1 MAYEYQNFAT
11 LGVNLNRQKYGALD
25 ISSVFTSE
33 ADLGYYLSK
42 GANKTGV
49 SQYWLDIVPYPY
61 AGQVIAKVINGEV
74 NVYALKEKADGTFE
88 TTEIGGKVSVDDV
101 TIVAAEDGT
110 LSIKGYDAAQ
120 VNAQLVK
127 TANGLAWVVP
137 DNTTVEGLS
146 TAVSTLQSDMSTAQG
161 DIDALEE
168 KVGDATSGLVKDVA
182 ALKTSVGSA
191 NDAANAS
198 GSVYARIAKNVSD
211 ISALEGK
218 MSGVFHFKG
227 AAPDGQLSN
236 VTTKETG
243 DVYTVS
249 DKEYAWSG
257 TEWVELGFTT
267 DLSKYSTTEQ
277 MNTAISDAKSEAN
290 TYADGKASAAE
301 QNAKDYADGLAD
313 NYAPKSLV
321 TNVTTAE
328 GEIDALQAKLAEIP
342 ADKTVKQYIDTQD
355 SALGARID
363 TEKARIDGLG
373 SLASKSSVAEDDLA
387 TALKNKINGKAD
399 KATTL
404 AGYGI
409 EDAPTKSE
417 MTDALAGKANS
428 SDLGTMAKEAA
439 ADYTKTADL
448 ETALKGKYD
457 VAGAAA
463 AVQGATT
470 ETVKTVADKV
480 ATAQSEIDTLK
491 GTGVGSVD
499 KKIET
504 AINDLDLGNTYA
516 AKEHTHAIAD
526 VTGLQGKL
534 DEKANSADLG
544 TMAKEKAADYT
555 KTSGLA
561 TALANDF
568 DAKGSASAVL
578 GKESDADTAATVY
591 GARKL
596 AQKGVSDAETAKTA
610 ADNAQSAADDAADA
624 ASTADG
630 KAVAAQNAVD
640 TLSGKVGTVPA
651 NKTVVGMIAE
661 AQTAATYDDTD
672 VKAGIAA
679 NTEAIDV
686 LNGSGVGSVD
696 KKVNDAINKFAT
708 DVSSD
713 GVVNSY
719 KELIDWVAAHGSE
732 ATEMANAITAIQNIL
747 DGIGGEGEKATVVA
761 YVADAINALK
771 IGDYA
776 KAADLTALA
785 TRVTTVEGKAH
796 EHANKAELDKIAT
809 GDKAKWDAAEQNAKD
824 YADGLAG
831 NYDAKG
837 SAATAETNA
846 KSYCDTKLGDA
857 LAWGSF

>member
-1 MAYEYQNFAT
+1 MAYEYQNFAS

-25 ISSVFTSE
+25 ISSVFTSA
-33 ADLGYYLSK
+33 ADLAYYLSK
-42 GANKTGV
+42 GAEKAGV
-49 SQYWLDIVPYPY
+49 SQYWLDVVPYPY
-61 AGQVIAKVINGEV
+61 AGQVVATVIDGEV
-74 NVYALKEKADGTFE
+74 SVFALKEKADGTFE
-88 TTEIGGKVSVDDV
+88 TVEIGAKISVDDV
-101 TIVAAEDGT
+101 TIVSAEDGT
-110 LSIKGYDAAQ
+110 LSIKGYADAA

-146 TAVSTLQSDMSTAQG
+146 TAVSTLQSDMETAQG

-168 KVGDATSGLVKDVA
+168 KVGGADSGLVKDVA
-182 ALKTSVGSA
+182 DLKSSVGA
-191 NDAANAS
+191 AADEANAS
-198 GSVYARIAKNVSD
+198 GSVYARIAKNAAD
-211 ISALEGK
+211 ISTLEGK

-236 VTTKETG
+236 VTEKEQG
-243 DVYTVS
+243 DVYTVGE
-249 DKEYAWSG
+249 KEYAWSG

-277 MNTAISDAKSEAN
+277 MTTAISDAKGEAN
-290 TYADGKASAAE
+290 TYADGKAATAE

-313 NYAPKSLV
+313 NYAPASLSGK
-321 TNVTTAE
+321 VTTAE
-328 GEIDALQAKLAEIP
+328 SDIDALEAKLAEIP
-342 ADKTVKQYIDTQD
+342 EDKTVKQYIDAQD

-363 TEKARIDGLG
+363 TEKGRIDALG
-373 SLASKSSVAEDDLA
+373 SLAAKSEVAEDDLA
-387 TALKNKINGKAD
+387 AALKSKIDGKAD

-409 EDAPTKSE
+409 TDAPTKSE
-417 MTDALAGKANS
+417 LTDALSGKANS
-428 SDLGTMAKEAA
+428 ADLGTMAKEAA
-439 ADYTKTADL
+439 ADYTKTEGL
-448 ETALKGKYD
+448 EAALAGKYD
-457 VAGAAA
+457 TAGAAA

-480 ATAQSEIDTLK
+480 ASAQSDIDTLK

-504 AINDLDLGNTYA
+504 AIGDLDLSNTYA
-516 AKEHTHAIAD
+516 AKTHSHAISD
-526 VTGLQGKL
+526 VTGLQDKL

-544 TMAKEKAADYT
+544 TMAKEKASDYT

-561 TALANDF
+561 AALADSF
-568 DAKGSASAVL
+568 DAKGAADAVK
-578 GKESDADTAATVY
+578 GAEADTSDKATVY
-591 GARKL
+591 GARAL
-596 AQKGVSDAETAKTA
+596 AAEAKTAAATADGKAAAAQTA
-610 ADNAQSAADDAADA
+610 ADNAAAA

-630 KAVAAQNAVD
+630 KAVSAQNAVD
-640 TLSGKVGTVPA
+640 ALSDKVGTVA
-651 NKTVVGMIAE
+651 EGKTVVKMIEE
-661 AQTAATYDDTD
+661 AQAAATYDDTT
-672 VKAGIAA
+672 VKADIKA
-679 NTEAIDV
+679 NADAITV
-686 LNGSGVGSVD
+686 LNGTGIGSVD
-696 KKVNDAINKFAT
+696 KKVADAINKFAT
-708 DVSSD
+708 DVSDD

-719 KELIDWVAAHGSE
+719 KELIDWVATHGSE
-732 ATEMANAITAIQNIL
+732 AAEMADAITALQGIV

-761 YVADAINALK
+761 YVTDAIAALK

-785 TRVTTVEGKAH
+785 GRMTTVEGKAH
-796 EHANKAELDKIAT
+796 EHANKAELDKIAE

-837 SAATAETNA
+837 AATTAETNA
-846 KSYCDTKLGDA
+846 KGYADGLLT
-857 LAWGSF
+857 WGEF